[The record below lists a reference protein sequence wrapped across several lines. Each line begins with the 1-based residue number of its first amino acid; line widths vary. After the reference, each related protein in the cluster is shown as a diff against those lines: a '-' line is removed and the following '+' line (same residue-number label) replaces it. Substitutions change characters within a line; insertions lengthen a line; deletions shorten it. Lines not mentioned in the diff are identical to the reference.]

1 MVKEAEENAAEDAKR
16 KEEAEVRNSAEQ
28 QSYSIEKLLD
38 ENKDKLDDS
47 VTSEVRAA
55 AEAVK
60 EALKGDDVEAIKS
73 AQEELNTKAQKIGE
87 ALYAQAQQEGAPGA
101 EGWTDAAN
109 AARDAEDDVVDAEI
123 VDDED
128 SKN

>member
-1 MVKEAEENAAEDAKR
+1 M
-16 KEEAEVRNSAEQ
+16 
-28 QSYSIEKLLD
+28 D

-47 VTSEVRAA
+47 ITSEVRAA

-87 ALYAQAQQEGAPGA
+87 ALYAQAQQAGATPGA

-109 AARDAEDDVVDAEI
+109 AARDAQDDVVDAEI

-128 SKN
+128 SKK